1 MLRVCVF
8 DTRMAGRYTVL
19 NFPLPTMKH
28 WRETAEILERVAEL
42 ASLRCRSAIATVV
55 RIAGSSYRRPGAKL
69 LIEEDGRTRGGVSGG
84 CLEAD
89 VREIALQVL
98 RTEVPRLLH
107 YDTGSDD
114 NTVWGLGLG
123 CNGSVDIFVQPA
135 TRAFVSDVLPLME
148 ARLDGRETF
157 AVATVVDGP
166 SDVGRSVVVGD
177 STDSVGMTGI
187 DRDLARLA
195 AAALDES
202 RSRLQVLDSRLVFT
216 EILKTPPRLIVCGAG
231 DDAQPLATYAS
242 QAGFD
247 VTVIDHRP
255 AYLSSERFPTA
266 RQLLNVR
273 PEEELGLLDVGSSD
287 MIVVKTHSFNHDCEW
302 VRVFLRTKAA
312 YIGLL
317 GPRARTEEIL
327 QRMSAGAADRVFGP
341 VGLDVGADGPEQIAV
356 SILAELL
363 AVHARQQPRHL
374 RERGTA
380 IHVG

>member
-1 MLRVCVF
+1 
-8 DTRMAGRYTVL
+8 
-19 NFPLPTMKH
+19 MKH
-28 WRETAEILERVAEL
+28 WRETGEILERVAEL
-42 ASLRCRSAIATVV
+42 GSRGRRAAIATVV
-55 RIAGSSYRRPGAKL
+55 RISGSSYRRPGAKF
-69 LIEEDGRTRGGVSGG
+69 LIEDDGQTRGGVSGG

-98 RTEVPRLLH
+98 RTEVPQLLH
-107 YDTGSDD
+107 YDTGSDN

-135 TRAFVSDVLPLME
+135 TRTFVSDVLPLME

-166 SDVGRSVVVGD
+166 SDVGRSVVVGE
-177 STDSVGMTGI
+177 SKDSVGMTGI

-195 AAALDES
+195 VAALEER

-216 EILKTPPRLIVCGAG
+216 EVLNAPPGLIVCGAG
-231 DDAQPLATYAS
+231 DDAQPLVIYAS
-242 QAGFD
+242 HAGFD
-247 VTVIDHRP
+247 VTVIDHRS

-266 RQLLNVR
+266 WQLLNLR
-273 PEEELGLLDVGSSD
+273 PEEGLGLLDIGSSD
-287 MIVVKTHSFNHDCEW
+287 MIVVKTHSFNHDREW
-302 VRVFLRTKAA
+302 VRVFLQTKAA

-327 QRMSAGAADRVFGP
+327 QRVNAGAADRVFGP
-341 VGLDVGADGPEQIAV
+341 VGLDVGADGPEQIAI
-356 SILAELL
+356 SIVAELL

-374 RERGTA
+374 RERGAA
-380 IHVG
+380 IHVA